1 MRKRFLIP
9 LLAAFALPTA
19 VNAESY
25 WLVLSIASLSG
36 KTGIAAME
44 KIEVD
49 SPVACDRQ
57 GKQFSS
63 LWKYNNYMCFVG
75 K

>member
-1 MRKRFLIP
+1 MRKLLIP
-9 LLAAFALPTA
+9 LLAALALPTA

-25 WLVLSIASLSG
+25 WLVLTMGSLSG

-44 KIEVD
+44 KIEVVSWD
-49 SPVACDRQ
+49 FCNQQ
-57 GKQFSS
+57 GQDWANAWGPNSY
-63 LWKYNNYMCFVG
+63 WCIVG